1 MATLVTLQGPD
12 AGRSFPLDK
21 DRVIMGRQYDST
33 ICLNGRAVS
42 RHHAQLVLRD
52 GHYFLED
59 LESSNGTYLN
69 GKRLPPRVAE
79 AVNERDVFQIGPYVF
94 ALRPAPTVASTESSL
109 VVRQQVN
116 ATVLDQSMY
125 SHDPALKLQ
134 VVLEIAQN
142 LGRTLDLEPLL
153 EKMLEQLIKLF
164 PQADRAMV
172 LLCEGE
178 QLVVRGQRCRH
189 VEDASA
195 YPYSRTVVRRA
206 LDEGV
211 GLLSEDAGA
220 DARFSASATLTS
232 LDLHSVLCVPLIGQG
247 GKRLGVIQVDRFRR
261 GHPFRGEDLQLLATI
276 CLQVGVVLE
285 NAALHAERLRQQRLH
300 QELAMAREIQQGYL
314 PHALDGFPDAS
325 FEIHGEV
332 FPARQVAGD
341 LYDFMKAHDNRL
353 GFYIGDV
360 SGKGMPAALFMVAV
374 HTLCRHLSSLS
385 RHPGATLKQL
395 NTTLSED
402 NPGGMFV
409 TLIHGLYEPASGE
422 VVLASGGHPPP
433 LLRRADGQV
442 EVLDAPTGRL
452 LGFEEGDFAYPET
465 HVQLAAGDMLIFF
478 TDGAVEAHEPGGR
491 TMFGTDRLMDV
502 ARRFTADKPLSVC
515 AELVKNAVDSFTA
528 AKELQDDLTML
539 ILRKK

>member
-21 DRVIMGRQYDST
+21 DRIIMGRQYDST
-33 ICLNGRAVS
+33 VCLNGRAVS
-42 RHHAQLVLRD
+42 RHHAQLLLRD
-52 GHYFLED
+52 GRYFLED

-69 GKRLPPRVAE
+69 GKRLAPRVAE
-79 AVNERDVFQIGPYVF
+79 AVNERDVFQIGPYLF

-116 ATVLDQSMY
+116 ATILDQSVY
-125 SHDPALKLQ
+125 THDPALKLQ

-153 EKMLEQLIKLF
+153 EKMLEQLIRLF

-178 QLVVRGQRCRH
+178 RLVVRGQRCRH
-189 VEDASA
+189 AEDASA
-195 YPYSRTVVRRA
+195 YPYSRTIVRRA

-220 DARFSASATLTS
+220 DDRFKSSATLTS

-247 GKRLGVIQVDRFRR
+247 GKRLGVVQVDRFRR
-261 GHPFRGEDLQLLATI
+261 GHPFRTEDLQLLATI
-276 CLQVGVVLE
+276 CLQLAVVLE
-285 NAALHAERLRQQRLH
+285 NAALHAERLRQQRLQ
-300 QELAMAREIQQGYL
+300 QELALAREIQQGYL
-314 PHALDGFPDAS
+314 PHEVEGFPGAG

-341 LYDFMKAHDNRL
+341 LYDFMKAPDGRL

-385 RHPGATLKQL
+385 RHPGPTLKQL
-395 NTTLSED
+395 NATLSED

-409 TLIHGLYEPASGE
+409 TLSHGLYDPGTGE
-422 VVLASGGHPPP
+422 VVLASGGHPAP
-433 LLRRADGQV
+433 LLRRVDGSV
-442 EVLDAPTGRL
+442 EELDVPTGRL
-452 LGFEEGDFAYPET
+452 LGFEEGNFQYPET
-465 HVQLAAGDMLIFF
+465 RILLARGDTLVFF
-478 TDGAVEAHEPGGR
+478 TDGAVEAHEPAGKS
-491 TMFGTDRLMDV
+491 MFGTRRLSDV
-502 ARRFTADKPLSVC
+502 VKHFTADRPLPAC
-515 AELVKNAVDSFTA
+515 AELAKNAVEKFTA
-528 AKELQDDLTML
+528 ARELQDDLTL
-539 ILRKK
+539 LLLRRR